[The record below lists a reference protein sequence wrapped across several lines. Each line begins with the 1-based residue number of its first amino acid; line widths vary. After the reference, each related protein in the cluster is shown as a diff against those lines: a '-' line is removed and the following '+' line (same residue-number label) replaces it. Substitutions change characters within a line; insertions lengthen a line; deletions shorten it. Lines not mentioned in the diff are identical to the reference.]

1 MSSEEF
7 GLGATGGIGSP
18 VRKCSGS
25 SMSMGIRAVDVLP
38 ILKEKLAFISGGRDK
53 RGGPVITILAKP
65 SLERVREDDLKRLLR
80 YLASIPKQ
88 EVKVF
93 GFSIVIDMRGTTWN
107 SVKPLL
113 KILQD
118 CLPDLI
124 YMAFIIKP
132 DSLWQKHKASLG
144 TSKLKFETHMISLDG
159 LLKVID
165 ISQLTGDLEGLLPY
179 DHEEWIELRLT
190 IEDFLSR
197 AINLMD
203 QMEKLRIEMS
213 AKNPAND
220 IYGTQRMI
228 EDHTNLRKEIY
239 NIPIDRINQDGHRV
253 LRRICGL
260 SSEESTTDS
269 GYGSSCGSYGGPPSM
284 TNPDFQSMNP
294 SIMNLMDSIG
304 VRRQH
309 LHHVWHLKKLK
320 LDQVLQMRLFEQDTS
335 EMLDNL
341 QHNQD
346 LFLVNHTDIGNSA
359 EMSAELHQEHEHFA
373 NKVKSMHQDINNIL
387 TVSRHLVGS
396 GHYAKDDIQTRAD
409 QLQKEWRAFSKA
421 LDERAKLLEMSVIF
435 HSKAEEYLSH
445 VWGWAT
451 KCRGQGSPLPTKI
464 EELESALLSHQ
475 RLQEDINHSYAEV
488 CADGKS
494 LLDALQQPVS
504 EESEDSVTA
513 QADYSKSATHVLDV
527 VHEILD
533 NHRHL
538 DEMWQNR
545 KTLFQ
550 QQLQLLL
557 FKQDAEEVLCW
568 LDDYGEVFL
577 SKHTGIGKSLNKAK
591 SLHKRHE
598 EFESRA
604 KNTITNADRLL
615 ENAHQLSQRGE
626 CNPDEIRHVAGLLQ
640 EKVFDFVNRVERRQK
655 LLELAVSFYTHIKE
669 LTSWFKELRDKLHTE
684 EVGECIEE
692 ADKALARFKHE
703 QAITIKACQNTL
715 SEGEHFIEQLTTAAM
730 QSPEAKYGEACG
742 HIETMVTNLRSNR
755 LQLNEMWAAKQLK
768 LELCLQLRQF
778 EKDALELSS
787 QLQMWKT
794 DLDCTDLQFDFD
806 LRKAELM
813 SEQHCLLLMDIE
825 DTAVRLVQRGQELN
839 QAFEAN
845 RVDMMSEREM
855 TAQTRIQV
863 LLELIH
869 EEYQDVEKLGAIRRL
884 LLDQCIH
891 LRHFEF
897 EAHQV
902 LGWIKTEEAML
913 ATMTT
918 IITNQQDAENLLREH
933 QQFELTIEKTQES
946 AIQLQN
952 RAELLIDGEHYDSE
966 AIFYLAKEVETHWHQ
981 LIMMAEDRQKLFTFA
996 SNFYKTSERVFS
1008 VLSDLVRQYR
1018 VEEDWCCSS
1027 TNATISIEDMQRL
1040 LMRHQDQKESFLKA
1054 CTMVRKNGVGFIKY
1068 LNKCNSPFQMHM
1080 HVGVGEQTKALEGE
1094 IHQILEDLRQEED
1107 NCLDRWAQKKLHLDQ
1122 CSKYVMFE
1130 ASARKCLDWIH
1141 DSGEYYLSTHTNIG
1155 ATVEETQALLDEH
1168 NAFKTT
1174 AKETRESVK
1183 LLHQLADNLVT
1194 SHSTSIKSWVSTV
1207 DKRYKD
1213 FSTRMDKYRARL
1225 EATLGVSHQEEIQD
1239 LSLDAS
1245 RMSDPLLEVKLRDSP
1260 KELNEGKRKSAK
1272 KRDYI
1277 MQELLQTEQAYV
1289 RDLEYCIK
1297 HYLCEMAVSMAD
1309 LPSGLVG
1316 KENIIF
1322 GNLEE
1327 IYEFHKDIFL
1337 KELVKYQHMPEN
1349 VGHGFVSWAEKF
1361 QMYVTYC
1368 KNKPDSN
1375 ALLIQHGGTFFDDL
1389 QAKHDLALSIQSYLI
1404 KPVQRI
1410 TKYQLLLKD
1419 LMTCC
1424 EEGTGE
1430 MKEGLEVMLNV
1441 PKKAN
1446 DAMSLTMLEGFEDL
1460 EMVGDVLMQDTLQV
1474 WDTKQIIRK
1483 GRERHLFLFER
1494 FLVFTKETKDST
1506 GKTKY
1511 MYKSKMDTA
1520 DLGITEHIEGDSCKF
1535 AVWTGKTPT
1544 SDNKIVF
1551 KTTTLENKQ
1560 EWVRNVREAIQSR
1573 HGHLRIATIHAS
1585 RANNLKKA
1593 GSIRNLRQK
1602 ANRSS
1607 YLDDSTGDDCSLI
1620 DRQERASLTSV
1631 STINT
1636 NKSGDSDKFDTLS
1649 QVSSDYAPIPNHDS
1663 VRTSIHSDEGQ
1674 VYPQHQQTIPT
1685 PQIKYESRLARRDS
1699 ADLLDE
1705 IKPLKEQIEYTQR
1718 TSEGSSVDGYL
1729 DGSAPAFL
1737 GSNMENDKYS
1747 NEGTG
1752 SSSVPL
1758 SNQSNESPVYKRKG
1772 SIKKW
1777 LKSPVRRKLSG
1788 KQDKKD
1794 QTNGKSSKQQLG
1806 NSNSDPNSKDYDP
1819 PLAQQEDL
1827 GEEERVASR
1836 ENLLSKKN
1844 TKIELVTEDEET
1856 YEAEPSL
1863 LPPPMELQH
1872 HTNLMSA
1879 KEGKEENKESHI
1891 SLGAIPACITGSA
1904 TEIAAEIESMVRLRM
1919 VDEDK
1924 EIDTKENECQEG
1936 VSSEPAPVSD
1946 EEAEEKAVEEKKA
1959 AALHK
1964 RSFVLHELVE
1974 TETEYVR
1981 YLGKVV
1987 EGYMK
1992 TMKEGLLPPDMEAG
2006 KMKIVFGNIHQIYDW
2021 HRETFAKEIE
2031 KCIEEPELL
2040 GMLFKKYERRLQMYV
2055 VYCQNKPKSEYIVSE
2070 YESFFEEL
2078 RVKLGHK
2085 LNLADLLIKPVQ
2097 RIMKYQLILKDIL
2110 KQTKKA
2116 NLDTKDLEDA
2126 VAIMCVVPK
2135 RANDMM
2141 AIGRLQG
2148 WDGKINAQGKLLF
2161 QDTVLVSEG
2170 AGTVKWKERR
2180 VFMFEQII
2188 IFSEPLEKKKGFSN
2202 PGYIFKN
2209 SAKINTMSLSDQEDD
2224 PVKFGLRVRTQGG
2237 TETFSIQAS
2246 SPEMK
2251 QAWIQNVRQVLD
2263 QQSNFL
2269 RAIQSPIEYQ
2279 KELESSSPSNKFGY
2293 SSPTKSCKDVKKG
2306 NFFKLRKSHSSQ
2318 GAKENEEVSDDIN
2331 TTQHSSLKRER
2342 RKHTT
2347 APAAISVFELKDKE
2361 HLEVPKKDCPRSPD
2375 VGTFD
2380 QSPSIRKKFFDGF
2393 MFWSK
2398 SKENSPVGS
2407 KESLKSRGSGD
2418 SQYKEVLSSKESLG
2432 KGSSKSPSPI
2442 SSHSDIGAQQEIPVN
2457 NNKPSRIPV
2466 PKGHVSRSDSPTKT
2480 AKTQRGSGPMLVE
2493 SSNHS
2498 LNGSPIE
2505 HRSRSNSKESGIP
2518 ISCKSSPRSDIVS
2531 LRLKEVQIQEADN
2544 QIKQNRSSYTSATS
2558 SEGGVF
2564 DNIDNS
2570 PCLASVI
2577 TTYNAVKEDEISI
2590 AKGETVQIL
2599 AANQHDMFLVHRAAN
2614 EVSPAAEGWIPAH
2627 VLGTTREQLQ
2637 AESCNK
2643 SWHGSSDFFE
2653 SLTLSEEI
2661 EVVTPTSRKVSESS
2675 RDSNKVSLQLLNPN
2689 FLYEAAPEFVI
2700 PPFNQCAVEG
2710 SVASF
2715 TCQVT
2720 GRPAPTLTWKG
2731 PDNSV
2736 LHQNFRTRMFEL
2748 HDGLA
2753 GLEIIGCTFED
2764 RGKYTCFANNDVGSK
2779 SLSAI
2784 LSVKGKPGSPSI
2796 PTIHDK
2802 TPTSVEVRW
2811 QPPEHTGNCSITAYT
2826 VECAQKGLNTVK
2838 WEVVAVYVVDLLY
2851 HVEGLTPSGMYV
2863 FRISANNEVGISL
2876 PSEPSE
2882 TVVLPEMI
2890 GPVSNT
2896 TGLVTL
2902 WRTDFEENFI
2912 LLGELGRGRFSVVR
2926 MCSDRVNQRDV
2937 AAKFITKK
2945 LMCKDQVESEMAILR
2960 SILHPSIVPFI
2971 SCFES
2976 TQMLILI
2983 LDLVPNGRLFDFI
2996 VKLPVYS
3003 ERQAVSYLQQVLEA
3017 LLYLHTCRIA
3027 HLDIKP
3033 ENILVDLSSMSPVL
3047 KLIDFGDSIHIDHKN
3062 YIHTLQGSPEFAAP
3076 ELINKFYVDVNTD
3089 MWSFGVLTY
3098 VMLSGVSP
3106 FLDDSVEETCLN
3118 VTKVDYCFPDEYFTN
3133 VSGIAKEFI
3142 SSLLLLEINERN
3154 SAKESMEHPWI
3165 KTVSKNMAMQP
3176 TSNQLDTT
3184 RLADFIARRKTQ
3196 NDIHPVVPVSSHYLI
3211 GKTSTV

>member
-7 GLGATGGIGSP
+7 GLGATGVVGSP
-18 VRKCSGS
+18 VRNSTGS
-25 SMSMGIRAVDVLP
+25 SMSLGIRAVDVLP
-38 ILKEKLAFISGGRDK
+38 ILKDKLAFVSGGRDK
-53 RGGPVITILAKP
+53 RGGPVLTILAKP
-65 SLERVREDDLKRLLR
+65 NLDRVREDDLKRLLR

-88 EVKVF
+88 EVKEY

-107 SVKPLL
+107 LVKPLL

-118 CLPDLI
+118 CLPDQI
-124 YMAFIIKP
+124 YIAYLIKP

-144 TSKLKFETHMISLDG
+144 TSKLKFETHMISLEG
-159 LLKVID
+159 LLKAID
-165 ISQLTGDLEGLLPY
+165 VSQLTSDLEGHLPY

-197 AINLMD
+197 AICLMD

-213 AKNPAND
+213 AKNPTND
-220 IYGTQRMI
+220 IHATQRRI
-228 EDHTNLRKEIY
+228 EDHSNLRREIY
-239 NIPIDRINQDGHRV
+239 NIPIDRINQDGHRL
-253 LRRICGL
+253 LRKICGF
-260 SSEESTTDS
+260 SAEESTTDS

-284 TNPDFQSMNP
+284 TNPDIQSMNP

-309 LHHVWHLKKLK
+309 LYHVWHLKKLK
-320 LDQVLQMRLFEQDTS
+320 LDQVLQMRLFEQDTT
-335 EMLDNL
+335 EILENL

-359 EMSAELHQEHEHFA
+359 AMSAELQQEHEHFA
-373 NKVKSMHQDINNIL
+373 NKVKSMHQDISNIL

-396 GHYAKDDIQTRAD
+396 GHYAQEEIQSRAD

-421 LDERAKLLEMSVIF
+421 LDERSKLLEMSVAF

-451 KCRGQGSPLPTKI
+451 HCRGHSSPLPTKI

-475 RLQEDINHSYAEV
+475 RLQEDINYSYAELRTHGQHMLNKLQQLQV

-538 DEMWQNR
+538 DEMWQQR
-545 KTLFQ
+545 KTVFQ

-557 FKQDAEEVLCW
+557 FKQDAEEVLNW
-568 LDDYGEVFL
+568 LDNYGEVFL
-577 SKHTGIGKSLNKAK
+577 GKHTGIGKSLKKAK
-591 SLHKRHE
+591 SLLERHE

-615 ENAHQLSQRGE
+615 ENARQLSQRGE
-626 CNPDEIRHVAGLLQ
+626 CNPEEIQHVAGILQ
-640 EKVFDFVNRVERRQK
+640 EKVFDFVSRVEKRQK
-655 LLELAVSFYTHIKE
+655 LLGLAVSFYTHIKE
-669 LTSWFKELRDKLHTE
+669 LTSWFKELREKLQTE
-684 EVGECIEE
+684 EIGECVEDAEKI
-692 ADKALARFKHE
+692 LAKFKHE
-703 QAITIKACQNTL
+703 QAITIKACLNTL
-715 SEGEHFIEQLTTAAM
+715 SEGDYFIEQLSTAAM
-730 QSPEAKYGEACG
+730 QAPEAKYGEACG
-742 HIETMVTNLRSNR
+742 HIEAMVTNLRSNR
-755 LQLNEMWAAKQLK
+755 LQLNEMWATKRIK

-787 QLQMWKT
+787 QLQMWKA
-794 DLDCTDLQFDFD
+794 DLDCTDIQFDFD
-806 LRKAELM
+806 LRKAEVM
-813 SEQHCLLLMDIE
+813 SEQHCMLMINIE
-825 DTAVRLVQRGQELN
+825 DNAIRLVQRGQELS

-845 RVDMMSEREM
+845 GVEMMSTSHM
-855 TAQTRIQV
+855 TAQNRIQV

-918 IITNQQDAENLLREH
+918 IITNQQEAENLLADH
-933 QQFELTIEKTQES
+933 QQFEMTIEKTQES

-966 AIFYLAKEVETHWHQ
+966 AIFYLAKEVENHWHQ

-996 SNFYKTSERVFS
+996 CNFYKTSERVFS

-1027 TNATISIEDMQRL
+1027 SNATISIDEMQKL
-1040 LMRHQDQKESFLKA
+1040 LMKHQDQKESFLKA
-1054 CTMVRKNGVGFIKY
+1054 CTMVRKNGIGFIKY

-1080 HVGVGEQTKALEGE
+1080 HVGVGEQTKALESE
-1094 IHQILEDLRQEED
+1094 VQQNLEDLRQAED
-1107 NCLDRWAQKKLHLDQ
+1107 NCLDRWAQKKLRLDQ
-1122 CSKYVMFE
+1122 CYKYVMFE
-1130 ASARKCLDWIH
+1130 VSARKCLDWIH

-1155 ATVEETQALLDEH
+1155 TTVEETQALLDEH
-1168 NAFKTT
+1168 NTFKTT

-1194 SHSTSIKSWVSTV
+1194 SHAASIKSWVSTV
-1207 DKRYKD
+1207 DKLYKD

-1245 RMSDPLLEVKLRDSP
+1245 RMSDPILEVKLRHVP
-1260 KELNEGKRKSAK
+1260 KELNESKRKSAK

-1297 HYLCEMAVSMAD
+1297 
-1309 LPSGLVG
+1309 
-1316 KENIIF
+1316 
-1322 GNLEE
+1322 
-1327 IYEFHKDIFL
+1327 
-1337 KELVKYQHMPEN
+1337 
-1349 VGHGFVSWAEKF
+1349 AEKF

-1375 ALLIQHGGTFFDDL
+1375 ALLIQHAATFFDDL
-1389 QAKHDLALSIQSYLI
+1389 QAKHDLALSVQSYLI

-1551 KTTTLENKQ
+1551 KTTSLENKQ
-1560 EWVRNVREAIQSR
+1560 DWVRNVREAIQSR

-1585 RANNLKKA
+1585 RGNNLKKA
-1593 GSIRNLRQK
+1593 NSIRNLRQK

-1631 STINT
+1631 STVNT

-1649 QVSSDYAPIPNHDS
+1649 QVSSDYAPIPSHES

-1674 VYPQHQQTIPT
+1674 IYPQTPQTIPT
-1685 PQIKYESRLARRDS
+1685 PQIKYESRLNRRDS
-1699 ADLLDE
+1699 GEILDE
-1705 IKPLKEQIEYTQR
+1705 VKPLKEQIEYTKR
-1718 TSEGSSVDGYL
+1718 TSESSSLDSYF
-1729 DGSAPAFL
+1729 DGSTSCS
-1737 GSNMENDKYS
+1737 GSNMEDDKYS

-1758 SNQSNESPVYKRKG
+1758 ANLGSNDSPVYKRKG

-1788 KQDKKD
+1788 KQSDKKE
-1794 QTNGKSSKQQLG
+1794 QANGKSSKQQLG
-1806 NSNSDPNSKDYDP
+1806 NSHSDPSSKDYDP

-1827 GEEERVASR
+1827 GEEERVASQ
-1836 ENLLSKKN
+1836 ENLLSKKG

-1863 LPPPMELQH
+1863 LPPPMELQRH
-1872 HTNLMSA
+1872 SNLMSS
-1879 KEGKEENKESHI
+1879 KEGKEENKESQI

-1904 TEIAAEIESMVRLRM
+1904 SEIAAEIEQMVRLRM
-1919 VDEDK
+1919 DEDK
-1924 EIDTKENECQEG
+1924 EIDTKEGECTEG
-1936 VSSEPAPVSD
+1936 VSEDKETAPVSD

-1959 AALHK
+1959 AAILK
-1964 RSFVLHELVE
+1964 RSFLLQELVD

-1981 YLGKVV
+1981 YLGKIV
-1987 EGYMK
+1987 EGYMQ
-1992 TMKEGLLPPDMEAG
+1992 TMKEGNLPPDMEEG

-2021 HRETFAKEIE
+2021 HRDTFQIEIE
-2031 KCIEEPELL
+2031 KCLEEPYLL
-2040 GMLFKKYERRLQMYV
+2040 GMLFLKYHRRLQMYV
-2055 VYCQNKPKSEYIVSE
+2055 LYCQNKPKSEYIVSE

-2097 RIMKYQLILKDIL
+2097 RLMKYQLILKDIL

-2116 NLDTKDLEDA
+2116 NEDTKDLEG
-2126 VAIMCVVPK
+2126 AIEKMCVVPK
-2135 RANDMM
+2135 QANDMM

-2148 WDGKINAQGKLLF
+2148 WDGKINAQGNLLF
-2161 QDTVLVSEG
+2161 QDTLLVSEG
-2170 AGTVKWKERR
+2170 VGTAKWKERR

-2188 IFSEPLEKKKGFSN
+2188 IFSEPLEKKKDFSN

-2209 SAKINTMSLSDQEDD
+2209 SAKINTMSLLDQEDD
-2224 PVKFGLRVRTQGG
+2224 PLKFGLRVKTQAG

-2246 SPEMK
+2246 TPELK
-2251 QAWIQNVRQVLD
+2251 STWIHYIKKELNRQYD
-2263 QQSNFL
+2263 FL

-2279 KELESSSPSNKFGY
+2279 KELESSSPNKFGY
-2293 SSPTKSCKDVKKG
+2293 SSPTKSSKDSKKG
-2306 NFFKLRKSHSSQ
+2306 HFLKLRKSQSSQ
-2318 GAKENEEVSDDIN
+2318 TSKDSEEGSDDNIN
-2331 TTQHSSLKRER
+2331 ATQHSSLKRER

-2347 APAAISVFELKDKE
+2347 APAAISVFELKNKE
-2361 HLEVPKKDCPRSPD
+2361 HLEVPRKDGPKSPD
-2375 VGTFD
+2375 VGHLD
-2380 QSPSIRKKFFDGF
+2380 RENSPSIRKKFFDGF

-2418 SQYKEVLSSKESLG
+2418 SQYKDVLSSKESLG

-2442 SSHSDIGAQQEIPVN
+2442 SSHSDLVGISHHESLVN

-2480 AKTQRGSGPMLVE
+2480 AKTHRGSGPVDT
-2493 SSNHS
+2493 SKHS
-2498 LNGSPIE
+2498 VNGSPSPVE
-2505 HRSRSNSKESGIP
+2505 HRSGSSSKESGIP
-2518 ISCKSSPRSDIVS
+2518 VSRKTLTDNVS
-2531 LRLKEVQIQEADN
+2531 LRIKERAFNEANIQN
-2544 QIKQNRSSYTSATS
+2544 KQNRSSCASATS
-2558 SEGGVF
+2558 SEDVF
-2564 DNIDNS
+2564 DGSENS

-2599 AANQHDMFLVHRAAN
+2599 AANQHDMFLVHRPAN
-2614 EVSPAAEGWIPAH
+2614 DVSPAAEGWIPAH

-2637 AESCNK
+2637 AESCTK
-2643 SWHGSSDFFE
+2643 SRHGSSEFCE
-2653 SLTLSEEI
+2653 NCMYANEI
-2661 EVVTPTSRKVSESS
+2661 DVVTPTGRSKSEC
-2675 RDSNKVSLQLLNPN
+2675 RETNLTNKVSLQLLHPN
-2689 FLYEAAPEFVI
+2689 FIYEAAPEFVI

-2715 TCQVT
+2715 TCQVI
-2720 GRPAPTLTWKG
+2720 GRPTPNISWKG

-2753 GLEIIGCTFED
+2753 VIEIVGCTFED
-2764 RGKYTCFANNDVGSK
+2764 RGKYTCFASNDAGSK

-2802 TPTSVEVRW
+2802 TPTSVVIRW
-2811 QPPEHTGNCSITAYT
+2811 QPPEHTGNCSITAFT
-2826 VECAQKGLNTVK
+2826 VECAQKGKSTVK
-2838 WEVVAVYVVDLLY
+2838 WEVVAVCVVDLSY
-2851 HVEGLTPSGMYV
+2851 HVEGLTPGGMYV

-2882 TVVLPEMI
+2882 TVTLPEMV

-2902 WRTDFEENFI
+2902 WRTDFEDNFV

-2945 LMCKDQVESEMAILR
+2945 LMCKDQVESEMAVLR

-2971 SCFES
+2971 SCFE
-2976 TQMLILI
+2976 TPQMLILI

-3003 ERQAVSYLQQVLEA
+3003 ERQAATYLQQVLEA
-3017 LLYLHTCRIA
+3017 LVYLHTCRIA
-3027 HLDIKP
+3027 HLDLKP

-3047 KLIDFGDSIHIDHKN
+3047 KLIDFGDSVHIDHKH

-3076 ELINKFYVDVNTD
+3076 ELINKYYVDVNTD

-3118 VTKVDYCFPDEYFTN
+3118 VTKVDYCFPDEYFGDISE
-3133 VSGIAKEFI
+3133 VAKKFI
-3142 SSLLLLEINERN
+3142 SALLLLEISERN
-3154 SAKESMEHPWI
+3154 SAKDSMEHPWI
-3165 KTVSKNMAMQP
+3165 KTVSKNSTIDSP
-3176 TSNQLDTT
+3176 SKQLDTT
-3184 RLADFIARRKTQ
+3184 RIADFITRRKTQ
-3196 NDIHPVVPVSSHYLI
+3196 NDIHPVIPVSSHYLI